1 MQHCQTATGCHGG
14 WAPWVAIDKALM
26 QRQGTDTANEKKMLQ
41 RIKLTDKEVP
51 EYICIGAARVSTAIY
66 GFPIY
71 GFSAIYKVLLNAWV
85 VKCSHLNTTWP
96 YIYSYASINH
106 VYIWEFF
113 FIWVPENEP
122 LKQPLK
128 QTSETHPLSWLKK
141 LEKKPAVKR
150 NLKAIWAAKGGAL

>member
-1 MQHCQTATGCHGG
+1 MQHCQTATGGCAIHGG
-14 WAPWVAIDKALM
+14 WAPWVAIKDKALT

-51 EYICIGAARVSTAIY
+51 DYISAARVSTAIY
-66 GFPIY
+66 GFSIY

-106 VYIWEFF
+106 VYIYISIYGSFF
-113 FIWVPENEP
+113 ELGPGKRAPET
-122 LKQPLK
+122 
-128 QTSETHPLSWLKK
+128 TSETDL
-141 LEKKPAVKR
+141 
-150 NLKAIWAAKGGAL
+150 